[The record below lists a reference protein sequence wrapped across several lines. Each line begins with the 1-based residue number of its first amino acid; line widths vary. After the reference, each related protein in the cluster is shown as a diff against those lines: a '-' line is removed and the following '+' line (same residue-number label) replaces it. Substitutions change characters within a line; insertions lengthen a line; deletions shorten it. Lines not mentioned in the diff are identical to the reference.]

1 MNGKLVLIS
10 VLIIMLVTLGIAQ
23 AKPESEEL
31 DQQIQLE
38 ERKPDEGEYDAE
50 LYGRFFL
57 TNDIIFIDDPP
68 RELELQP
75 EEEKIIDLQLKLDES
90 RLERYFLEEMGIE
103 EPVNDFKI
111 RFLLVNEEKWKPS
124 FESEKEHVSPSEIDD
139 PEQLGK
145 VHENF
150 VKLHHEW
157 YDSLEETT
165 GNVYELE
172 AETLRLDEE
181 NNSTETTVTL
191 SIDQGGKWSLET
203 FIKPTEGGYWFSHQ
217 SIPIDVE
224 RPEVALYNYTPII
237 GTGLIAIPVIYVTW
251 KVKKRK

>member
-1 MNGKLVLIS
+1 MNSKLVAIS
-10 VLIIMLVTLGIAQ
+10 VLIIILVSLGIVQAQ
-23 AKPESEEL
+23 PETEEL
-31 DQQIQLE
+31 DQPIQLE
-38 ERKPDEGEYDAE
+38 GRKPDQGEYDAE

-75 EEEKIIDLQLKLDES
+75 EEEKILDLQLKLDET
-90 RLERYFLEEMGIE
+90 RLEWDFLEEMGIE
-103 EPVNDFKI
+103 EPINDFKI
-111 RFLLVNEEKWKPS
+111 RFLLVNEEKWMPS
-124 FESEKEHVSPSEIDD
+124 FESEKERVNHHEIDS
-139 PEQLGK
+139 PEQLGRA
-145 VHENF
+145 HENF
-150 VKLHHEW
+150 VKLHHDW

-165 GNVYELE
+165 DNVYDLE

-181 NNSTETTVTL
+181 KNSTETTVTL

-203 FIKPTEGGYWFSHQ
+203 FIKPTDGGYWFSHQ
-217 SIPIDVE
+217 SIFIDVE
-224 RPEVALYNYTPII
+224 RPEVTLYNYMPII